1 MLKIYSKVYPDKLC
15 HMVYRS
21 DDLSENREDVAPED
35 QFIQVSA
42 FKIRSRKDVSTT

>member
-21 DDLSENREDVAPED
+21 DDLSVNRVDVAPED

-42 FKIRSRKDVSTT
+42 LKLEA